1 MSSWRA
7 CLAIPFRT
15 VTPNLHETRG
25 GEPENPK
32 RPHMTVTVT
41 MAQASPGAGSGSGS
55 GSDSDARTPANVNE
69 PIDVPSGA
77 AAG

>member
-1 MSSWRA
+1 MAGLSRDPVSH
-7 CLAIPFRT
+7 
-15 VTPNLHETRG
+15 VTPNLHEKRG

-32 RPHMTVTVT
+32 RPHMTV
-41 MAQASPGAGSGSGS
+41 GDDGG
-55 GSDSDARTPANVNE
+55 GSDSDSDSDSDSEARSPANVNE

>member
-1 MSSWRA
+1 
-7 CLAIPFRT
+7 
-15 VTPNLHETRG
+15 
-25 GEPENPK
+25 
-32 RPHMTVTVT
+32 
-41 MAQASPGAGSGSGS
+41 MAQASPGAGSGSGSGS